1 MALVKPLPAQ
11 IAKIKV
17 VGVGGAGGNTVNFM
31 SQDDQIR
38 GVDFVAVNT
47 DAQALLVSQAKIK
60 VQIGEEIT
68 KGLGAGGLPDLGEQ
82 AAEESREKIKEV
94 LEGADIVFVTCGLG
108 GGTGSGAAPIISQI
122 IKEEIGALTVAVV
135 TKPFLFEGT
144 KRMVVAEEAIERLK
158 SSVDTLIVI
167 PNQRLLESVD
177 KNISLREAFAM
188 VDSILAKG
196 VQGIADLIVSPGLIN
211 LDFADIRSIM
221 KDSGTALLGIGN
233 GSGENKVEQAVM
245 EAINSPLADISIE
258 GARGVLFNITGGPD
272 LTMAEVEKAA
282 QIITKDVVGDANII
296 FGTVIDEK
304 FDNQVRVTVIATGF
318 DSSGRRALAGLV
330 KPRSKQDLFGGV
342 AGDLIG
348 KEKKPKGEKKKDGQ
362 GEKKRQL
369 GKNVFDSSDLPP
381 GVEIDLSDE
390 LDIPTFLRKGA

>member
-31 SQDDQIR
+31 SQDDQIK

-60 VQIGEEIT
+60 VQIGEEVT
-68 KGLGAGGLPDLGEQ
+68 KGLGAGGMPDLGEQ
-82 AAEESREKIKEV
+82 AAEESREKIREI

-158 SSVDTLIVI
+158 SAVDTLIVI

-177 KNISLREAFAM
+177 KSISLREAFAM

-233 GSGENKVEQAVM
+233 GSGEDKIEQAVM

-296 FGTVIDEK
+296 FGTVIDENFEGK
-304 FDNQVRVTVIATGF
+304 VRVTVIATGF
-318 DSSGRRALAGLV
+318 NDSRKALAGLV
-330 KPRSKQDLFGGV
+330 KPRNKQNLFSGTLDNIAEKKKKLKGEEKK
-342 AGDLIG
+342 DDKG
-348 KEKKPKGEKKKDGQ
+348 KEKSRLGE
-362 GEKKRQL
+362 
-369 GKNVFDSSDLPP
+369 NVFDSADLPP